1 MADAAAHTVE
11 RLRAG
16 AEAYACGGYLGGLG
30 ALQRT
35 ELCTALI
42 FDRLSRKMRM
52 VEALRSE
59 AADNWNQTFYLL
71 YFRTLGDRRN
81 QEAYLELARRV
92 PYKTVLRERLAPHAV
107 EAMLFGASGLLEL
120 YRNDAYTLD
129 LKRSFEYL
137 AAKYGIEAMEASA
150 WALTEVR
157 PANHPVL
164 RLAQAAE
171 FFTQDEFV
179 MERAMTCRT
188 EEEVR
193 KLFCIEAS
201 PYWRTHHVPGA
212 EGGEHPK
219 RIGAFKANIIGIN
232 LVAVLQFAYGSYTG
246 NERLRDSA
254 LTLLERL
261 PAEDNRYMREWQS
274 AGVRPRNAFES
285 QALLQ
290 LATEYCAG
298 KRCAEC
304 PVGRRIVRQTA
315 DTEDRTADIL
325 AFPEK

>member
-1 MADAAAHTVE
+1 MAEAKGANTEQRSRTIE
-11 RLRAG
+11 RLKARAG
-16 AEAYACGGYLGGLG
+16 EHACGGFLAALDD
-30 ALQRT
+30 LQRT
-35 ELCTALI
+35 ELFTALI
-42 FDRLSRKMRM
+42 FDRLQRKMRT
-52 VEALRSE
+52 VEALRRE

-92 PYKTVLRERLAPHAV
+92 PYRVVLRERRVPHAI
-107 EAMLFGASGLLEL
+107 EAMLFGASGLLDL
-120 YRNDAYTLD
+120 YRNDEYTLN
-129 LKRSFEYL
+129 LRRNFEHL
-137 AAKYGIEAMEASA
+137 AAKYDIRPMEAA
-150 WALTEVR
+150 VWELAEIR

-212 EGGEHPK
+212 EGNEHPK

-304 PVGRRIVRQTA
+304 PVGRRIVRQTTAA
-315 DTEDRTADIL
+315 DD
-325 AFPEK
+325 

>member
-1 MADAAAHTVE
+1 MAGTAERTVE
-11 RLRAG
+11 RLQAG
-16 AEAYACGGYLGGLG
+16 AREYACGGYLGGLG
-30 ALQRT
+30 TLQRT
-35 ELCTALI
+35 EICTALI

-52 VEALRSE
+52 VGELRSE

-120 YRNDAYTLD
+120 YRNDTYTLD

-150 WALTEVR
+150 WALTEIR

-179 MERAMTCRT
+179 MERAMSCRT
-188 EEEVR
+188 EEDIRE
-193 KLFCIEAS
+193 LFCIEAS
-201 PYWRTHHVPGA
+201 PYWRTHHIPGA
-212 EGGEHPK
+212 ESDESPK

-246 NERLRDSA
+246 SERLRDSA

-261 PAEDNRYMREWQS
+261 PAEDNRYMRAWQA

-290 LATEYCAG
+290 LATEYCAAR
-298 KRCAEC
+298 RCAEC
-304 PVGRRIVRQTA
+304 PVGRRIA
-315 DTEDRTADIL
+315 KSLAEAGEERTNR
-325 AFPEK
+325 

>member
-11 RLRAG
+11 RLQAG
-16 AEAYACGGYLGGLG
+16 AGEYACGGYLGGLNT
-30 ALQRT
+30 LQRT
-35 ELCTALI
+35 EICTTLI
-42 FDRLSRKMRM
+42 FDRLSRKMRL
-52 VEALRSE
+52 VEALRRE
-59 AADNWNQTFYLL
+59 AEDNWNQTFYLL

-81 QEAYLELARRV
+81 QEACLELARRV
-92 PYKTVLRERLAPHAV
+92 PYRIVLRERLAPHAV

-120 YRNDAYTLD
+120 YRSDTYTLD

-137 AAKYGIEAMEASA
+137 AAKYGIEPMEASA
-150 WALTEVR
+150 WALTEIR

-179 MERAMTCRT
+179 MERAMGCRT

-201 PYWRTHHVPGA
+201 PYWRTHHIPGS
-212 EGGEHPK
+212 ESDESPK

-246 NERLRDSA
+246 NEQLRDSA
-254 LTLLERL
+254 LTLMERL
-261 PAEDNRYMREWQS
+261 PAEDNRYMRDWKA
-274 AGVRPRNAFES
+274 AGVGPRNAFES

-290 LATEYCAG
+290 LATEYCTER
-298 KRCAEC
+298 RCAEC
-304 PVGRRIVRQTA
+304 PVGRRILRQTTLA
-315 DTEDRTADIL
+315 ED
-325 AFPEK
+325 